1 MSRVLVL
8 YGTTDGHTA
17 KVARSIGETLRN
29 QGAFVDI
36 VEAGRAAP
44 RPEDY
49 AGVVVAASVHASGY
63 QRPVREWVHTHR
75 QALDGRPTAFVSVCL
90 GILQADPKVQQE
102 LARIVDRFLAATE
115 WRPTV
120 IKPVAG
126 ALLYTHYNWIKRWVM
141 KRIVRKAGGDTDT
154 SRDYEYTDWNDLR
167 MFAEQ
172 FAQRVSVPAI
182 SGDAAGSIRSAEVA

>member
-1 MSRVLVL
+1 M
-8 YGTTDGHTA
+8 
-17 KVARSIGETLRN
+17 
-29 QGAFVDI
+29 
-36 VEAGRAAP
+36 
-44 RPEDY
+44 
-49 AGVVVAASVHASGY
+49 
-63 QRPVREWVHTHR
+63 
-75 QALDGRPTAFVSVCL
+75 SVCL
-90 GILQADPKVQQE
+90 GILQADPQVQQE
-102 LARIVDRFLAATE
+102 LGKIVDRFFAATE

-167 MFAEQ
+167 KFAEQ

-182 SGDAAGSIRSAEVA
+182 SDDAAGSIRSADVA